1 MLQQQPQE
9 EQMKKY
15 YVHLALIATSSV
27 IAYAVMLAFD
37 LSQMLASGILGGVLL
52 VAAVVTSGIYFF
64 AGRNMSALSLGLSCA
79 GVLLPVVWILGYYV
93 LPSDNDTFIESLT
106 IGRIAI
112 LVCILFV
119 SSAAAGFIGYFGGNF
134 GEAVGANFAEVG
146 LASIITV
153 SLLGSMLSLT
163 QSWLLLLGLS
173 LLIPPA
179 TWLAAKFCATV
190 DGRRKI

>member
-1 MLQQQPQE
+1 
-9 EQMKKY
+9 MKKY

-79 GVLLPVVWILGYYV
+79 GVLLPVVWLCSST
-93 LPSDNDTFIESLT
+93 LWPSDNDALIESLT
-106 IGRIAI
+106 MGGIAI
-112 LVCILFV
+112 QVCMLFMGMT
-119 SSAAAGFIGYFGGNF
+119 AAGFIGYFSGKF
-134 GEAVGANFAEVG
+134 GEAMGGNFAEVM
-146 LASIITV
+146 LASIIMV
-153 SLLGSMLSLT
+153 SLLGFMLSHT
-163 QSWLLLLGLS
+163 QSYLPLLGLS